1 MIEELEGRVQN
12 LSEIFSD
19 PSHLVKR
26 VDNIQTQLLQMEGQ
40 QRNTSLTMRVILDT
54 LHNMDSD
61 TAKNSNWINKF
72 SNN

>member
-40 QRNTSLTMRVILDT
+40 QRNTSLTM
-54 LHNMDSD
+54 SY
-61 TAKNSNWINKF
+61 AA
-72 SNN
+72 